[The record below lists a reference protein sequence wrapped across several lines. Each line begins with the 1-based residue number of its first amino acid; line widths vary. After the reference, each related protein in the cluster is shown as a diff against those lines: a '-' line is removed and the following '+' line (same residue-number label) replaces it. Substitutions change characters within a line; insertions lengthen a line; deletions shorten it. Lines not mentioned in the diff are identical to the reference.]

1 MLEERGIVVKVDEQF
16 ATVQTQRLVGCGQC
30 ATKAGCG
37 TNNLAEMF
45 GRKYTEIKVANL
57 PAVKVGDTVILGLE
71 EQALVRSALVLYLM
85 PLLGLLAGALA
96 YEMVTRVNQWPHLEL
111 LTILSGLIGFA
122 VTLFWVKRLSL
133 SMSSNPRYQPVILEI
148 VAHLIPPNEY
158 SPRQFLVK
166 I

>member
-1 MLEERGIVVKVDEQF
+1 MLEERGIVVNIDEPF
-16 ATVQTQRLVGCGQC
+16 ATVQTQRLAGCGQC
-30 ATKAGCG
+30 AAKANCG
-37 TNNLAEMF
+37 TGNLAEML
-45 GRKYTEIKVANL
+45 GQQYTEVKVASHHG
-57 PAVKVGDTVILGLE
+57 VKVGDMVILGLE

-96 YEMVTRVNQWPHLEL
+96 YEMATRINQWPHLEL

-133 SMSSNPRYQPVILEI
+133 GMSTNPRYQPVILEI
-148 VAHLIPPNEY
+148 V
-158 SPRQFLVK
+158 K